1 MTGLPVLLNSVD
13 SLTSPRCQTHHLM
26 SMARQV
32 NAALCALG
40 GFQEMIKPG
49 CHVEVS
55 LGFKHRIICSYFN
68 VMSPGH

>member
-1 MTGLPVLLNSVD
+1 MFQVLTNAMTGLPVLLNSID
-13 SLTSPRCQTHHLM
+13 SLSSPRCHSHQLM

-49 CHVEVS
+49 CQVEVCMIS
-55 LGFKHRIICSYFN
+55 EY
-68 VMSPGH
+68 